1 MKKYTSSTSLI
12 KTVFIVLLTAWFSSP
27 STAQTL
33 ESKRFTLDRENFVD
47 TIKIKIWDGAIV
59 VPVEIAGK
67 TRNMMFDTGAQT
79 AFWIGAEED
88 WMMPSGDSIKVYDSQ
103 NQSQKKAIIK
113 FPSIK
118 MGNTSIENYPMI
130 VDEGMGGWTCG
141 EIDGGLGCDLVAKG
155 LSFKFDTK
163 DSLMIVTDRKGFFSK
178 EEKRQPKLK
187 YEPYKSY
194 YMVCPLVWVDF
205 PWGRAKMIFDLGCVG
220 GWVDIPEP
228 FLKRWAEDHPKIRQ
242 KINDYTVDID
252 TSITTSAGL
261 FGRSE
266 DTMLYRRLHFPEI
279 TMGDLALHD
288 LWISTNSRMIKTG
301 SAVLERTSLII
312 DCPKKWFVFLPHD
325 GNKEIVVGNENKKG
339 VTHTFA
345 VPNDTLGAVK
355 AVVRK
360 GSEAYQKGIRT
371 GDYLIS
377 VNGVPITDYC
387 TYFNLDTDDE
397 VKHYVYRSPE
407 GEIKEVEW

>member
-1 MKKYTSSTSLI
+1 M
-12 KTVFIVLLTAWFSSP
+12 
-27 STAQTL
+27 
-33 ESKRFTLDRENFVD
+33 
-47 TIKIKIWDGAIV
+47 
-59 VPVEIAGK
+59 EINGEVK
-67 TRNMMFDTGAQT
+67 NLMFDAGANWG
-79 AFWIGAEED
+79 FWIGDEEG
-88 WMMPSGDSIKVYDSQ
+88 WMKPTGDSLTIYDSQ
-103 NQSQKKAIIK
+103 KAKKKMAV
-113 FPSIK
+113 FRMPPMK
-118 MGNTSIENYPMI
+118 MGNTTIENYPLV
-130 VDEGMGGWTCG
+130 VDNALSDMVCDMF
-141 EIDGGLGCDLVAKG
+141 DGAFGFDLVTCG

-187 YEPYKSY
+187 YEPYKTY
-194 YMVCPLVWVDF
+194 YMTSPRVWVNF
-205 PWGRAKMIFDLGCVG
+205 PWGRTKMIFDLGWVG
-220 GWVDIPEP
+220 GWIDVPEP
-228 FLKRWAEDHPKIRQ
+228 FLKRWAKGNPKICQ
-242 KINDYTVDID
+242 GIADYTVDAD

-288 LWISTNSRMIKTG
+288 LWISTNSRMLKTG

-312 DCPKKWFVFLPHD
+312 DGPKKYFVFLPHD
-325 GNKEIVVGNENKKG
+325 GKREIAVGNENKKG
-339 VTHTFA
+339 LTHTFA
-345 VPNDTLGAVK
+345 GKNDTLGAVK

-377 VNGVPITDYC
+377 FNGIPITDYC
-387 TYFNLDTDDE
+387 TFFNLDTDVD
-397 VKHYVYRSPE
+397 VKRYVYRSPE

>member
-47 TIKIKIWDGAIV
+47 TVKIKIWDGAIV

-67 TRNMMFDTGAQT
+67 TRNMMFDTGAKMG
-79 AFWIGAEED
+79 FWIGAEED
-88 WMMPSGDSIKVYDSQ
+88 WMTPSGDSLLVFDSQ

-118 MGNTSIENYPMI
+118 MGNTTIENYPMI

-163 DSLMIVTDRKGFFSK
+163 DSLMIVTDRKGFFAK
-178 EEKRQPKLK
+178 EEKGRPMLK
-187 YEPYKSY
+187 YKEEDHPH
-194 YMVCPLVWVDF
+194 VFVEF
-205 PWGRAKMIFDLGCVG
+205 PFGRIKMLFDSGYVG
-220 GWVDIPEP
+220 GWIDLPQYLLNRWSKDDKKMRQGLEKVTVQVDTTI
-228 FLKRWAEDHPKIRQ
+228 
-242 KINDYTVDID
+242 
-252 TSITTSAGL
+252 ITTAGL
-261 FGRSE
+261 FGTTHETVE
-266 DTMLYRRLHFPEI
+266 DKLLHILETDLGGLMLK
-279 TMGDLALHD
+279 D
-288 LWISTNSRMIKTG
+288 LWVSTGVNSAKIGAALLKQ
-301 SAVLERTSLII
+301 VSLII
-312 DCPKKWFVFLPHD
+312 DAHKKRLVFLPHD
-325 GNKEIVVGNENKKG
+325 GSSEVVVGNEDKEG
-339 VTHTFA
+339 FA
-345 VPNDTLGAVK
+345 LTSAEEGDTLGAIK

-360 GSEAYQKGIRT
+360 GSKEYQKGLRT

-377 VNGVPITDYC
+377 VDGVPITDIC
-387 TYFNLDTDDE
+387 TYKMLRRQGKLKRLVF
-397 VKHYVYRSPE
+397 RSPE
-407 GEIKEVEW
+407 GIEKEIDW